1 MKYEFQVLGNNP
13 LNLFF
18 YSSRSIYIQ
27 FTIYSLK
34 NRPISHRIMLGKLWK
49 TCQNGKDGFH
59 MKNYKKSSKAIGFK
73 KVVAAAAKM
82 ATSANAN
89 STCML
94 FAYQPKL
101 PKGAEKLRKF

>member
-1 MKYEFQVLGNNP
+1 
-13 LNLFF
+13 
-18 YSSRSIYIQ
+18 
-27 FTIYSLK
+27 
-34 NRPISHRIMLGKLWK
+34 MLGKLWNA
-49 TCQNGKDGFH
+49 CQNRKDGFH
-59 MKNYKKSSKAIGFK
+59 MKNNKKDSKVIGFK
-73 KVVAAAAKM
+73 KAVAAAAKM